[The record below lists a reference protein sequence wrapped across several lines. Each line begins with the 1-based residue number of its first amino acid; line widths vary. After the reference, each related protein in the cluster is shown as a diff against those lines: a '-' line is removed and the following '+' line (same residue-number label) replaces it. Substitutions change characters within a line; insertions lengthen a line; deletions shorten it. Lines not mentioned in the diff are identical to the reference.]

1 MRTLWAIL
9 LIGLALVGTAEA
21 RLGET
26 IEECE
31 GRYGTKI
38 KFARP
43 DPAKDIF
50 ALRIEED
57 EKQRTVILLFIDER
71 CEAVQYVRQGEF
83 DPEELVEICKE
94 TIGQKKYEIVE
105 EESRLAFNARFEAP
119 PGFEGISLR
128 EPGMIYFYSDKYLR
142 KNYDGRSS
150 SSNLD
155 AWRLVH
161 YSGPFDMNTDSI
173 RGGQKSTIFKTYRW
187 RSR

>member
-1 MRTLWAIL
+1 MRILWTIFL
-9 LIGLALVGTAEA
+9 GGLVLAGTAEA

-31 GRYGTKI
+31 KRYGTKI

-43 DPAKDIF
+43 DSEKDIF
-50 ALRIEED
+50 AAKIKED

-71 CEAVQYVRQGEF
+71 CEAVQYVRQGNFE
-83 DPEELVEICKE
+83 PEELVEICRE
-94 TIGQKKYEIVE
+94 TVGQKKYKIIE
-105 EESRLAFNARFEAP
+105 ENGRLAFNGRHGAP

-128 EPGMIYFYSDKYLR
+128 EPGMIYFYSDTYLQ
-142 KNYDGRSS
+142 KNYDGRSR

-155 AWRLVH
+155 AWRLAH
-161 YSGPFDMNTDSI
+161 YPGPFDLNADTLLK
-173 RGGQKSTIFKTYRW
+173 GQRSTIFKTSSW

>member
-1 MRTLWAIL
+1 MTLWAIL
-9 LIGLALVGTAEA
+9 LGGLTLAGTAEA

-31 GRYGTKI
+31 ERYGTKI

-43 DPAKDIF
+43 DPEKDIF
-50 ALRIEED
+50 ALKIKED

-94 TIGQKKYEIVE
+94 TIGQKKYKIE
-105 EESRLAFNARFEAP
+105 EGNSRLAFNGRHGAP
-119 PGFEGISLR
+119 RGFEGISLR

-155 AWRLVH
+155 AWRLAH
-161 YSGPFDMNTDSI
+161 YSGPFDINTDSI
-173 RGGQKSTIFKTYRW
+173 PGGQKSTIFKTYSW